1 MSERNE
7 MDPELGREVGIGV
20 IDGELKKLWDEDEAR
35 TNASL
40 INVAIYSEEV
50 GSLRRNSKIIG
61 KITRDHACR
70 ALLIEIDR
78 LAAEPAI
85 RSWITAHC
93 HLSGGQKAV
102 CCEQIAFELK
112 GRSRG
117 RLRNTV
123 FAHLASD
130 LPLIFWWQGELSS
143 LFEESL
149 YSLMDR
155 FIFDSSDWL
164 ADPRASFERIE
175 AAVTNSSRQ
184 LVVQDLAWTR
194 TYHYRLAVAG
204 LFDSAQAQAALGQIA
219 SVEVIAHPEHRMS
232 ALQLVAWL
240 STQAGWSLAGVERAA
255 TSESIRFAHKSA
267 AEIKVLIRYEESS
280 APLGSL
286 VIAGGGIRLR
296 VWRDPGNGHL
306 FHQLEAGE
314 TRLDGVSPADSDED
328 VDLIGDQLA
337 RGGKN
342 SLYRR
347 MLPRF
352 LELLRF

>member
-1 MSERNE
+1 MSESKE

-40 INVAIYSEEV
+40 VNVAIYSEEL

-78 LAAEPAI
+78 QAAEPSI

-130 LPLIFWWQGELSS
+130 LPLIFWWQGELSN
-143 LFEESL
+143 LFEGSL
-149 YSLMDR
+149 YSLIDR

-164 ADPRASFERIE
+164 ADPLASFERIE
-175 AAVTNSSRQ
+175 LAVTDSSRQ

-204 LFDSAQAQAALGQIA
+204 LFDSAQAQAALTEIA
-219 SVEVIAHPEHRMS
+219 AVELIAHPQHRMS

-240 STQAGWSLAGVERAA
+240 STQAQWALVGAERAELGE
-255 TSESIRFAHKSA
+255 TLRFSKKSA
-267 AEIKVLIRYEESS
+267 GEVRVAIQYSESS

-286 VIAGGGIRLR
+286 AMTARSLQLR
-296 VWRDPGNGHL
+296 VRRDPGKSHL
-306 FHQLEAGE
+306 FHQLVAGDLHLE
-314 TRLDGVSPADSDED
+314 GLTPADSDED
-328 VDLIGDQLA
+328 ADLIGDQLA